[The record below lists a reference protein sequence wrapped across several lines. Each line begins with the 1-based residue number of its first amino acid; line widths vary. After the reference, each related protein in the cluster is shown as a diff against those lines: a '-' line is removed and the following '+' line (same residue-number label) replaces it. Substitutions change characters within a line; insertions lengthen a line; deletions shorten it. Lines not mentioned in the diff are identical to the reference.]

1 MRGKPFVLCR
11 KGSLVQ
17 REKNA
22 SRAIA
27 NNLHAFG
34 TGYRAAAPGGIIIR
48 MKHEALHW
56 FSAWLAQRRAIQ
68 VAKDINTRYATSLTK
83 LHSRYSRRKSI
94 GSTSTQTLIAALMS
108 LWRRR

>member
-34 TGYRAAAPGGIIIR
+34 TGYRAAAPGGIIIP
-48 MKHEALHW
+48 L
-56 FSAWLAQRRAIQ
+56 
-68 VAKDINTRYATSLTK
+68 
-83 LHSRYSRRKSI
+83 
-94 GSTSTQTLIAALMS
+94 G
-108 LWRRR
+108 